1 MLLFVF
7 SVAPLAIF
15 LILLLWR
22 KWPLI
27 WSSLVALLLVVF
39 LSAVY
44 WQIQPL
50 YLVNSFAR
58 GFLVAL
64 DIFIIVTGAI
74 FFLEILTKTKIID
87 HISFYLESFSKD
99 YRVQVILLAWFFENF
114 IEGTAGFGT
123 PSALVAPLL
132 IALGLQP
139 LLAVG
144 IALLGN
150 SASVVFGAA
159 GTPIRVGFADLQVIN
174 ISLYA
179 AAINLIGFLVPIFML
194 WLLVANKKDRKEQF
208 IEALPFAVWSGLVF
222 VGCSLLAVFIGQ
234 EFPSILGSLL
244 GLLIVFATTKM
255 GLFVPQKIRSLGA
268 VRTSVKTISFVKS
281 LVPYGLLIFLLIV
294 GKFLLGSVT
303 IPIFGGVKYVYGLFN
318 PGWAFIIA
326 ALPVIVF
333 WHGKKSLVRPAI
345 VSALK
350 RTVEPFFVIAFLAA
364 MVQIMINSGHNYS
377 GVASSLDYLARG
389 VTSGLL
395 PFWSPIIGAFGAFIT
410 GSATVSNVMFGD
422 LLNVAGQTLNMDS
435 AKILALA
442 LVGGA
447 AGNMVAL
454 ADVLAATTVVGIKN
468 QEYKVLKIVFPYC
481 AIYVLLAGLVGLL
494 IV

>member
-1 MLLFVF
+1 MFLFAF
-7 SVAPLAIF
+7 SVVPIAIF

-22 KWPLI
+22 KW
-27 WSSLVALLLVVF
+27 SLVWASLAVLLITFV
-39 LSAVY
+39 LSIFY
-44 WQIQPL
+44 WQILPV
-50 YLVNSFAR
+50 YLLNSFAK
-58 GFLVAL
+58 GFFVAL
-64 DIFIIVTGAI
+64 DIFVIVTGAI

-144 IALLGN
+144 ISLLGN

-159 GTPIRVGFADLQVIN
+159 GTPIRVGLAGLPVANVPF
-174 ISLYA
+174 YA
-179 AAINLIGFLVPIFML
+179 AGINFIGLLVPVFML
-194 WLLVANKKDRKEQF
+194 WLLVSSKPDRKQQF
-208 IEALPFAVWSGLVF
+208 FEALPFVFWSGFVF
-222 VGCSLLAVFIGQ
+222 VVCSFASVFLGQ
-234 EFPSILGSLL
+234 EFPSILGALA

-255 GLFVPQKIRSLGA
+255 GLFVPKRIRSLKTAGE
-268 VRTSVKTISFVKS
+268 SVKTISFAKS
-281 LVPYGLLIFLLIV
+281 LVPYGLLILLLIV
-294 GKFLLGSVT
+294 GKFLLGTVAV
-303 IPIFGGVKYVYGLFN
+303 PIFGGVKYHYGLFN
-318 PGWAFIIA
+318 PGWAFILA
-326 ALPVIVF
+326 ALPVVIF
-333 WHGKKSLVRPAI
+333 WHGKKSLLRPSI
-345 VSALK
+345 VTALK
-350 RTVEPFFVIAFLAA
+350 RTIEPFFVIAFLSV
-364 MVQIMINSGHNYS
+364 MVQIMINSGQNSS
-377 GVASSLDYLARG
+377 GIPSSLDYLAHG
-389 VTSGLL
+389 VTSWLL
-395 PFWSPIIGAFGAFIT
+395 PFWAPIIGAFGSFIT

-422 LLNVAGQTLNMDS
+422 LLNIASQTLGVNG

-454 ADVLAATTVVGIKN
+454 ADILAATTVVGIKN
-468 QEYKVLKIVFPYC
+468 EEYKVLKIVFPYC

>member
-1 MLLFVF
+1 MLLFLF
-7 SVAPLAIF
+7 SIAPIVVF
-15 LILLLWR
+15 LILLLWL

-27 WSSLVALLLVVF
+27 WSSLIIFLITLLFSVF
-39 LSAVY
+39 Y
-44 WQIQPL
+44 WQILPVFL
-50 YLVNSFAR
+50 FNSFAK
-58 GFLVAL
+58 GTLVAL

-139 LLAVG
+139 LLAVS

-150 SASVVFGAA
+150 SASVAFGAA
-159 GTPIRVGFADLQVIN
+159 GTPIRVGFAGLN
-174 ISLYA
+174 IVNVPMYA
-179 AAINLIGFLVPIFML
+179 AAINIVGFLVPVFML
-194 WLLVANKKDRKEQF
+194 WLLVAHKKDRKEQF
-208 IEALPFAVWSGLVF
+208 FEALPFAIWSGLVF
-222 VGCSLLAVFIGQ
+222 VVCSFATVFLGQ

-255 GLFVPQKIRSLGA
+255 GIFVPKNIRSLGN
-268 VRTSVKTISFVKS
+268 VKVSVKTISFVKS
-281 LVPYGLLIFLLIV
+281 LVPYGLLILLLIA
-294 GKFLLGSVT
+294 GKFLLGSIT
-303 IPIFGGVKYVYGLFN
+303 IPIFGCVKYNYGLFN
-318 PGWAFIIA
+318 PGWAFILA
-326 ALPVIVF
+326 TLPVVIF
-333 WHGKKSLVRPAI
+333 WHNKKNLVRPAI

-350 RTVEPFFVIAFLAA
+350 RTIEPFFVIAFLAT
-364 MVQIMINSGHNYS
+364 MVQIMINSGQNYS
-377 GVASSLDYLARG
+377 GIASSLDYLAHG
-389 VTSGLL
+389 VTSFLL
-395 PFWSPIIGAFGAFIT
+395 PFWAPVIGSFGAFIT

-422 LLNVAGQTLNMDS
+422 LLNVASQAMQMNG

-454 ADVLAATTVVGIKN
+454 ADVLAATTVVGLKN
-468 QEYKVLKIVFPYC
+468 SEHKVVKVVFPYC
-481 AIYVLLAGLVGLL
+481 VIYILLAGVVGLL